1 MGYPADGSGLRV
13 MHSVIVHM
21 DWHSQN
27 VERHV
32 SGHDEEEAVLAIT
45 AIVKEIV
52 DCSSLGPS
60 TINLEVN
67 RGERVHIFAFGHGD
81 TLSELPIV
89 DASVFEKR
97 IDQ

>member
-13 MHSVIVHM
+13 MHCVVVDM

-32 SGHDEEEAVLAIT
+32 RRHNEENAVLAIAT
-45 AIVKEIV
+45 IIEEIV
-52 DCSSLGPS
+52 DRSCLRPRAV
-60 TINLEVN
+60 NLEVN
-67 RGERVHIFAFGHGD
+67 ARHLALILALSQDD

-89 DASVFEKR
+89 DVCILEQR
-97 IDQ
+97 VDE